1 MHKYAIIVAGGN
13 GTRMQSELPKQFLE
27 LAGKPILMHTINAF
41 YFDEIEIILILPADQ
56 LTFWNSLCTQHSFSV
71 PHTIVAGGATR
82 FNSVKN
88 GLDSIADKSGLVA
101 IHDGVRPLIKRG
113 PISNSY
119 KVAENSGNAIVS
131 VASKDSLR
139 KISGNS
145 NKAVN
150 REAYRLIQTPQTFQI
165 KSIKAAFNADYQPS
179 FTDDAS
185 VLEHHG
191 ETINLITGDYRNIKI
206 TTPEDLLVAESFL
219 K

>member
-41 YFDEIEIILILPADQ
+41 YFDEIEIILVLPADQ
-56 LTFWNSLCTQHSFSV
+56 IAFWNSLCTQYRFSV
-71 PHTIVAGGATR
+71 PHTIVSGGATR

-88 GLDSIADKSGLVA
+88 ALDSIIDESGVVA
-101 IHDGVRPLIKRG
+101 IHDGVRPIIKRET
-113 PISNSY
+113 ISNSY

-131 VASKDSLR
+131 VACKDSLR
-139 KISGNS
+139 KVSGKGNS
-145 NKAVN
+145 AVN
-150 REAYRLIQTPQTFQI
+150 REDYQLIQTPQTFQI
-165 KSIKAAFNADYQPS
+165 KSIKSAFNADYQSS

-185 VLEHHG
+185 VFEHHG